1 MRQITVISR
10 SALINSR
17 AVLRFC
23 SLLSK
28 GFKVNLEAA
37 IPHHS
42 LQEPARSINP
52 KTELAVSLGGDGT
65 VLAACERVKG
75 TGVPLF
81 GINMGHLGFLTQP
94 GTSLSKIADEIFE
107 GSYSISKH
115 FLLEASI
122 DSGHQ
127 IFNGWALNEM
137 AIERASNSRMISIR
151 LGIDGVAIANFDA
164 NGLIISTPT
173 GSTAYAL
180 SAGGGV
186 IWPGIKALEVVHVNG
201 DVLMPSPLIVGKDCQ
216 IEVDIPPSSPA
227 PACIVF
233 DGRRHI
239 GAKGMTRIFVRH
251 SFQSILMA
259 GGYSSFSMRLAS
271 KFRLPALGWKEG
283 EDTKR

>member
-37 IPHHS
+37 VPHHS
-42 LQEPARSINP
+42 LQEPVRSVDP
-52 KTELAVSLGGDGT
+52 ETELAVSLGGDGT

-81 GINMGHLGFLTQP
+81 GVNMGHLGFLTQP

-107 GSYSISKH
+107 GSYSVSKH

-122 DSGHQ
+122 NSGNQ
-127 IFNGWALNEM
+127 VFKGWAINEM

-151 LGIDGVAIANFDA
+151 LGIDGVEIADFDA
-164 NGLIISTPT
+164 NGLIVSTPT

-186 IWPGIKALEVVHVNG
+186 IWPGVKALEVVPVSG
-201 DVLMPSPLIVGKDCQ
+201 DVLMPSPLIVGKESQ

-227 PACIVF
+227 PACIIF
-233 DGRRHI
+233 DGRRHL
-239 GAKGMTRIFVRH
+239 GAKGLTRIFVRH
-251 SFQSILMA
+251 SFQSIFMA
-259 GGYSSFSMRLAS
+259 GGYSSFAMRLAL

-283 EDTKR
+283 EDAKR

>member
-1 MRQITVISR
+1 MRQITVICR
-10 SALINSR
+10 AALLNSR

-37 IPHHS
+37 VPHHS
-42 LQEPARSINP
+42 LIDSVRPINP

-94 GTSLSKIADEIFE
+94 NTSFSKIADEIFD
-107 GSYSISKH
+107 GNYPVSRH

-122 DSGHQ
+122 ALGRQ
-127 IFNGWALNEM
+127 TFKGWAINEM
-137 AIERASNSRMISIR
+137 AVERASNSRMISMS
-151 LGIDGVAIANFDA
+151 LGVDGVEMADFEA
-164 NGLIISTPT
+164 NGLVVATPT

-186 IWPGIKALEVVHVNG
+186 IWPGVKALEIVPVDG
-201 DVLMPSPLIVGKDCQ
+201 AVLMPCPLIVDKDSQ
-216 IEVDIPPSSPA
+216 IEVRILSSSPA
-227 PACIVF
+227 PACLVF
-233 DGRRHI
+233 DGRRYLEI
-239 GAKGMTRIFVRH
+239 KGGSQVLVRH

-259 GGYSSFSMRLAS
+259 GGYSSFAMRLAS

-283 EDTKR
+283 EAEKG

>member
-10 SALINSR
+10 ASLLNSG
-17 AVLRFC
+17 AILRFC
-23 SLLSK
+23 SILSK

-37 IPHHS
+37 VPHHS
-42 LQEPARSINP
+42 LENPVRPLNP

-81 GINMGHLGFLTQP
+81 GVNMGHLGFLTQP

-107 GSYSISKH
+107 GNYPVSKH

-122 DSGHQ
+122 NSGRQ
-127 IFNGWALNEM
+127 TFKGWAINEM
-137 AIERASNSRMISIR
+137 AIERASNSRMISIG
-151 LGIDGVAIANFDA
+151 LEVDGVEMANFDA
-164 NGLIISTPT
+164 NGLVISTPT

-186 IWPGIKALEVVHVNG
+186 IWPGVKALEVVAVDG
-201 DVLMPSPLIVGKDCQ
+201 AVLMPSPLIVDKESQ
-216 IEVDIPPSSPA
+216 IGVGILSSSPA
-227 PACIVF
+227 PACLVF
-233 DGRRHI
+233 DGRRYLDI
-239 GAKGMTRIFVRH
+239 KAGAEMLVRH

-259 GGYSSFSMRLAS
+259 GGYSSFARRLAS

-283 EDTKR
+283 EALKG